1 MKPKWIWL
9 IILLIGLGVILWT
22 TQNRGYTGEPFV
34 REEILLDTFVK
45 IKAYGDSKARVE
57 KAVDEAMAEV
67 RKVEDS
73 MNFFDPKSEISKINR
88 AAGKKA
94 VEVSDEVLAVISLS
108 KSYGEETGGTFNI
121 AVGPLIPLWKF
132 GENPRLP
139 RQSEIDGVLPLIDL
153 KDIEIDEK
161 TKTVLLKRPGMMIDL
176 GGVAKGYAADK
187 AIESLK
193 KRGVTQ
199 ALITTG
205 STTRVRGSKPD
216 GEPWRIG
223 IEHPRKSGQ
232 TIGILSLVNKS
243 VSTSGDYQRYFIKN
257 GKRYHHILDPKTG
270 RPAGGVMSVTVVT
283 GRSCAEAD
291 ILSTAIFVMG
301 YPRGMKFIEQTR
313 DLEGVLVTSDGK
325 VHVSSGLK
333 GKVEDL
339 IQTSL

>member
-1 MKPKWIWL
+1 MKLKWIWL
-9 IILLIGLGVILWT
+9 IILLIGLGITLWM
-22 TQNRGYTGEPFV
+22 TQNRGYTGDPFV
-34 REEILLDTFVK
+34 REEVLLDTFVK
-45 IKAYGDSKARVE
+45 IKAYGGSKARVE
-57 KAVDEAMAEV
+57 KAADEALAEV
-67 RKVEDS
+67 KKVEDS
-73 MNFFDPKSEISKINR
+73 MNFFDPKSEISRINR

-94 VEVSDEVLAVISLS
+94 VEVSDEVLEVISLS
-108 KSYGEETGGTFNI
+108 KSYGEETAGAFDI
-121 AVGPLIPLWKF
+121 AVGPLIPLWGF
-132 GENPRLP
+132 GENPRIP
-139 RQSEIDGVLPLIDL
+139 SQSEIDRVLPLVNL
-153 KDIEIDEK
+153 EDIEIDGE

-187 AIESLK
+187 AIETLK

-205 STTRVRGSKPD
+205 STTRVLDSKPD

-232 TIGILSLVNKS
+232 TIGILNLVDKS
-243 VSTSGDYQRYFIKN
+243 VSTSGDYQRYFIKD

-270 RPAGGVMSVTVVT
+270 KPAGGVMSITVVA

-301 YPRGMKFIEQTR
+301 YPRGMSFIEKTG
-313 DLEGVLVTSDGK
+313 DLEGVLVTSDGR

-333 GKVEDL
+333 DKVEDL
-339 IQTSL
+339 QKVI